1 MATKSPSDIQSRTM
15 EFGVRIVELVDRMGR
30 TLASETMAR
39 QLIRSGISIGANME
53 EADGA
58 ETKKD
63 FIHKVS
69 LAYKEARES
78 RYWLAVIRRTV
89 MKSDLPVGEIWQE
102 ADEIVRILFAILR
115 KSRQSAQRP
124 AHTNP

>member
-1 MATKSPSDIQSRTM
+1 MATKSLSDIQLRTM

-102 ADEIVRILFAILR
+102 AGEIVRILFAILR
-115 KSRQSAQRP
+115 KSRQSALRP